1 MTYGFKMPDLGE
13 GAAEAEI
20 AAWHVKAGEM
30 VAEDQLLVD
39 VMTDKATVELTS
51 PVSGRVVG
59 LHGEPGDRV
68 RVGALLAEFETGAAE
83 GGGAEPVNAPQTA
96 APAPL
101 PEAADSD
108 KAASG
113 ATEDGP
119 AHVEDAPHLPL
130 ASPLVRRVAR
140 DRGIALGDLRGSGPH
155 GRILMRDLERMP
167 AAPPG
172 DEVEEVRIIGLR
184 RRIAERMQEAKRQIP
199 HFGYVEEIDMTALE
213 DLRAEL
219 NRTRSDGMPKLSFL
233 PFFITAIV
241 RLVPDFPSINARY
254 DAGKGVLSRH
264 LSVHVG
270 IATQTPGGLMV
281 PVVRHAERLDLWSLA
296 AEIARVTEAARDGRA
311 TAGELAGSTIT
322 ITSLGPLGG
331 LSAMPIINAP
341 EVAILGPNR
350 IEDRPVVRSGRIVV
364 RRMMNLSGAFDH
376 RIIDGA
382 EAAQFVHG
390 MKRLI
395 ECPALLFVTGAGQ
408 GGQGRKTP

>member
-83 GGGAEPVNAPQTA
+83 GRVAEPVNAPQAA

-113 ATEDGP
+113 ATKDGP

-140 DRGIALGDLRGSGPH
+140 DRGIALGGLRGSGPH

-172 DEVEEVRIIGLR
+172 R
-184 RRIAERMQEAKRQIP
+184 RGRR
-199 HFGYVEEIDMTALE
+199 GE
-213 DLRAEL
+213 DHRPAPAH
-219 NRTRSDGMPKLSFL
+219 RRK
-233 PFFITAIV
+233 
-241 RLVPDFPSINARY
+241 
-254 DAGKGVLSRH
+254 DAGGQAPDPAFRLCRGDRH
-264 LSVHVG
+264 
-270 IATQTPGGLMV
+270 
-281 PVVRHAERLDLWSLA
+281 D
-296 AEIARVTEAARDGRA
+296 RA
-311 TAGELAGSTIT
+311 
-322 ITSLGPLGG
+322 
-331 LSAMPIINAP
+331 
-341 EVAILGPNR
+341 
-350 IEDRPVVRSGRIVV
+350 
-364 RRMMNLSGAFDH
+364 
-376 RIIDGA
+376 
-382 EAAQFVHG
+382 
-390 MKRLI
+390 
-395 ECPALLFVTGAGQ
+395 
-408 GGQGRKTP
+408 